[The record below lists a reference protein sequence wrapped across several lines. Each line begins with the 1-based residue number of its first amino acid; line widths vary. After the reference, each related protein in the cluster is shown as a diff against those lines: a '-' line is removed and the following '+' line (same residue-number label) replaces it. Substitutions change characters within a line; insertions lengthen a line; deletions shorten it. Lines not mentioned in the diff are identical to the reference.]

1 MSNREIAGVSAQENE
16 ALQPPQDPQ
25 VERNAS
31 GQFQKGVSGNPG
43 GRPRK
48 TEEQKEAL
56 EQIKELAPVAV
67 AKLNEIL
74 TGDHV
79 SAYAR
84 LQAIDIIL
92 NRTYGRPEASL
103 KLESEVRTR
112 EAAGERIRELV
123 EDIRRKNGMVS

>member
-1 MSNREIAGVSAQENE
+1 MGKQENAGAAVQDNE
-16 ALQPPQDPQ
+16 APQ

-31 GQFQKGVSGNPG
+31 GQFRKGVSGNPG

-112 EAAGERIRELV
+112 EAAGERIREMV
-123 EDIRRKNGMVS
+123 EEIRRKNGMVS